1 MVWCSSTD
9 VLLIAH
15 TAVQTT
21 NKQTKEY
28 GQSRT
33 LEPRSRA
40 SEKED
45 SITHSGRAGLSL
57 PRLASGA
64 HRWSAPPRA
73 ALTLG
78 VVRSMSVPH
87 CALGAAGDPGV
98 PLPWLSSSFLAA
110 RVARVCES
118 RELPPARRHVSL
130 SAIAPRA
137 LGLVPGQ
144 RTVAPPRGVA
154 AAVAAQPGC
163 RSRSRVP
170 PDRGADAE
178 GDVEFGLCG
187 TPPQEHLPFTMRGV
201 AFAALR
207 PSLPGGSLRR
217 TSTGWGCL
225 LLSTELGAG
234 KRRVAGGFP
243 PIGFDMVF
251 RAHAGHAIRA
261 HAGHANRPM
270 CSVIGRRALAVAATP
285 PSSFLAPPS
294 PWRRRQPC

>member
-1 MVWCSSTD
+1 M
-9 VLLIAH
+9 
-15 TAVQTT
+15 AVIVV
-21 NKQTKEY
+21 
-28 GQSRT
+28 
-33 LEPRSRA
+33 PRRA
-40 SEKED
+40 RGACVRVE
-45 SITHSGRAGLSL
+45 RAT
-57 PRLASGA
+57 
-64 HRWSAPPRA
+64 PRA
-73 ALTLG
+73 A
-78 VVRSMSVPH
+78 P
-87 CALGAAGDPGV
+87 
-98 PLPWLSSSFLAA
+98 
-110 RVARVCES
+110 
-118 RELPPARRHVSL
+118 RE

-137 LGLVPGQ
+137 LGLIPGQ

-154 AAVAAQPGC
+154 AAVAAPPGC

-225 LLSTELGAG
+225 LLSSELGAG
-234 KRRVAGGFP
+234 KRRVAGVFP
-243 PIGFDMVF
+243 PMGFDMVF
-251 RAHAGHAIRA
+251 RAHAGHATRA
-261 HAGHANRPM
+261 HAGHATRPS
-270 CSVIGRRALAVAATP
+270 CSVIGGCALAVAATP

>member
-1 MVWCSSTD
+1 MAVIVVTRC
-9 VLLIAH
+9 AH
-15 TAVQTT
+15 GACVRV
-21 NKQTKEY
+21 E
-28 GQSRT
+28 
-33 LEPRSRA
+33 RA
-40 SEKED
+40 
-45 SITHSGRAGLSL
+45 T
-57 PRLASGA
+57 
-64 HRWSAPPRA
+64 PRA
-73 ALTLG
+73 A
-78 VVRSMSVPH
+78 P
-87 CALGAAGDPGV
+87 
-98 PLPWLSSSFLAA
+98 
-110 RVARVCES
+110 
-118 RELPPARRHVSL
+118 RE

-137 LGLVPGQ
+137 LGLIPGQ

-225 LLSTELGAG
+225 LLSSELGAG
-234 KRRVAGGFP
+234 KRRVAGVFP
-243 PIGFDMVF
+243 PLGFDVVF

-261 HAGHANRPM
+261 HAGHATRPS

-294 PWRRRQPC
+294 PWRRRQPCRCRGACPCAGCNTGEGGLHPGHDGPVGHPHGSS